1 MSRPILVQKYG
12 GSSVVDVEHIRRVA
26 ARVVAT
32 VEQGYR
38 VVVVVSAMGNTTN
51 ELLALARSVTPTP
64 GRRELDLLVSVGE
77 RVSMTLLAM
86 AISDLGVPAASFTG
100 SQSGI
105 ITDEQHVS
113 ATVLEVRP
121 HRVER
126 ALDRGSVA
134 IVAGFQ
140 GVSRAGEVT
149 TLGRGG
155 SDTTAVVLAAALGA
169 EHCEICS
176 DVDAVYS
183 ADPRKVQGA
192 RRLDRLPLDAAAALA
207 RGGAKVLHAQAV
219 AQARRLGVQ
228 LHAAATSH
236 PPGSGTQLPP
246 GPVPS
251 EPVAVAVDTALRI
264 VRVSDPAALSSFVG
278 HVVSSRGDASCT
290 RLLVDTRNL
299 PSLSA
304 LLEETEG
311 VDDGGAAA
319 VVTVVGRAFV
329 EDPTRVAQA
338 LAALQAAGVP
348 VSRWGAVSEALRVEV
363 AAEHV
368 HDAQQA
374 LHSALC

>member
-1 MSRPILVQKYG
+1 MPRPILVQKYG

-51 ELLALARSVTPTP
+51 ELLALARSVTPSP

-86 AISDLGVPAASFTG
+86 AIADLGVPAASFTG

-126 ALDRGSVA
+126 ALERGEVA

-176 DVDAVYS
+176 DVDAVYT
-183 ADPRKVQGA
+183 ADPRKVEDA
-192 RRLDRLPLDAAAALA
+192 RALEHLPLDAAAALA

-219 AQARRLGVQ
+219 AQAQRLGVQ
-228 LHAAATSH
+228 LHAAATGK
-236 PPGSGTQLPP
+236 PPGSGTRLPP
-246 GPVPS
+246 GPVPRQ
-251 EPVAVAVDTALRI
+251 PVAVAVDTALRR
-264 VRVSDPAALSSFVG
+264 VRVTDASRLPGFAG
-278 HVVSSRGDASCT
+278 HVVSARGDGTSLM
-290 RLLVDTRNL
+290 LLVDTRNL
-299 PSLSA
+299 PDLQP
-304 LLEETEG
+304 LLEVAGVVDEG
-311 VDDGGAAA
+311 PTV
-319 VVTVVGRAFV
+319 VVTVVGRTFV
-329 EDPTRVAQA
+329 EDPARATQA
-338 LAALQAAGVP
+338 LAALRAAGV
-348 VSRWGAVSEALRVEV
+348 AVVEWTAAQEALQVEV
-363 AAEHV
+363 GLGQGDAA
-368 HDAQQA
+368 QRA
-374 LHSALC
+374 LHAAFC